1 MCLYVF
7 WFLNFVH
14 DIFILSLFLK
24 LHNLILYI
32 QNSLQFTPIQ
42 YNPIKYNGQ
51 SLSFSL
57 NGCVGAAAFRV
68 RATGVR
74 WFYNNGLLDDDTSK
88 KKLKKYLITEC

>member
-14 DIFILSLFLK
+14 AIFILSIFLK

-51 SLSFSL
+51 SLSLSL
-57 NGCVGAAAFRV
+57 NSCVGAAALRV

-74 WFYNNGLLDDDTSK
+74 
-88 KKLKKYLITEC
+88 